1 MAGKGRKKKL
11 ECIFM
16 NGRDIKA
23 FLFDFDGVVCNTEHQ
38 YDEFWARM
46 NPIYFNDPE
55 LCTKVKGTTFE
66 SMIETFSMDEA
77 TVGAVRKAL
86 DELEANMDYSYVPG
100 ALEFIKESRRRGYK
114 TALVTS
120 SDSAKLAQIYA
131 HRPELRGVFDVVL
144 ISSDFAHSKPD
155 PECFLKAMATLGVS
169 AEQSVVFEDS
179 VNGLK
184 AGRDSGALV
193 VGLVTSNP
201 EETVKKYST
210 YQIKDFKRM
219 SEIFDFLS

>member
-1 MAGKGRKKKL
+1 MPKQ
-11 ECIFM
+11 
-16 NGRDIKA
+16 NIKA
-23 FLFDFDGVVCNTEHQ
+23 LLFDFDGVVCNTETQ

-55 LCTKVKGTTFE
+55 LCRKVKGTTFE
-66 SMIETFSMDEA
+66 SMIKVFSMDDA
-77 TVGAVRKAL
+77 TVRAVRKAL

-100 ALEFIKESRRRGYK
+100 ALEFIREARNRGYK

-131 HRPELRGVFDVVL
+131 HRPELKGVFDAVL
-144 ISSDFAHSKPD
+144 ISKDFVNSKPD

-201 EETVKKYST
+201 EQTVKKYST
-210 YQIKDFKRM
+210 YQIKDFKHM

>member
-1 MAGKGRKKKL
+1 MPKQ
-11 ECIFM
+11 
-16 NGRDIKA
+16 NIKA
-23 FLFDFDGVVCNTEHQ
+23 LLFDFDGVVCNTETQ
-38 YDEFWARM
+38 YDEFWERM
-46 NPIYFNDPE
+46 NPLYFNDPE
-55 LCTKVKGTTFE
+55 LCRKVKGTTFE
-66 SMIETFSMDEA
+66 SMIKVFSMDKA
-77 TVGAVRKAL
+77 TVCAVRKAL

-100 ALEFIKESRRRGYK
+100 ALEFIQEARKRGYK

-131 HRPELRGVFDVVL
+131 HRPELQGVFDAVL
-144 ISSDFAHSKPD
+144 ISKDFANSKPD
-155 PECFLKAMATLGVS
+155 PECFLKAMSTLGVT

>member
-1 MAGKGRKKKL
+1 MPKQ
-11 ECIFM
+11 
-16 NGRDIKA
+16 NIKA
-23 FLFDFDGVVCNTEHQ
+23 LLFDFDGVICNTETQ
-38 YDEFWARM
+38 YDEFWERM
-46 NPIYFNDPE
+46 NPLYFNDPE
-55 LCTKVKGTTFE
+55 LCRKVKGTTFE
-66 SMIETFSMDEA
+66 SMIKVFSMDEA
-77 TVGAVRKAL
+77 TVCAVRKAL

-100 ALEFIKESRRRGYK
+100 ALEFIQEARKRGYK

-131 HRPELRGVFDVVL
+131 HRPELKGVFDAVL
-144 ISSDFAHSKPD
+144 ISKNFANSKPD
-155 PECFLKAMATLGVS
+155 PECFLKAMSTLGVT